1 MTASAKVTGAV
12 AAGVVYRRILLK
24 LSGEA
29 LTGAERF
36 GIGPQSLLAVA
47 RGVGELQALGV
58 EIALVIGAGNIFRG
72 AELVKGGMERVTAD
86 HIGML
91 ATVVNALAL
100 QDALERNG
108 LFARVMSAIR
118 INELCEPYLRRR
130 AMRHLE
136 KRRIVIFAAGIGNP
150 FFTTDTAASL
160 RAVEIEADL
169 MIKATKVDGVYSAD
183 PVSNPTAHR
192 FSRLGFDQ
200 VLRMKLSVMDATA
213 IVMCRDNDMPLR
225 VIDMNKP
232 GALVRSVMGED
243 EGTLVENIPD
253 EAAGSGVSPGAA

>member
-1 MTASAKVTGAV
+1 MAASRDAEGTSAS
-12 AAGVVYRRILLK
+12 GVVYRRVLLK

-29 LTGAERF
+29 LVGEERF
-36 GIGPQSLLAVA
+36 GLDPQALRTVA
-47 RGVGELQALGV
+47 HGVGELREMGV
-58 EIALVIGAGNIFRG
+58 EVALVIGAGNIFRG

-100 QDALERNG
+100 QDVLERSG
-108 LFARVMSAIR
+108 LIARVMSAIR
-118 INELCEPYLRRR
+118 VNELCEPYLRRR

-136 KRRIVIFAAGIGNP
+136 KGRVVIFAAGTGNP

-160 RAVEIEADL
+160 RAVEVEADL

-183 PVSNPTAHR
+183 PLSDPTARR
-192 FSRLGFDQ
+192 FARLDYDQ
-200 VLRMKLSVMDATA
+200 VLHQKLSVMDATA

-225 VIDMNKP
+225 VVDMDRP

-243 EGTLVENIPD
+243 EGTLIGHVPGGED
-253 EAAGSGVSPGAA
+253 SGV

>member
-1 MTASAKVTGAV
+1 MAASRDAEGTSAS
-12 AAGVVYRRILLK
+12 GVVYRRVLLK

-29 LTGAERF
+29 LVGEERF
-36 GIGPQSLLAVA
+36 GLDPQALRTVA
-47 RGVGELQALGV
+47 HGVGELREMGV
-58 EIALVIGAGNIFRG
+58 EVALVIGAGNIFRG

-100 QDALERNG
+100 QDVLERSG
-108 LFARVMSAIR
+108 LIARVMSAIR
-118 INELCEPYLRRR
+118 VNELCEPYLRRR

-136 KRRIVIFAAGIGNP
+136 KGRVVIFAAGTGNP

-160 RAVEIEADL
+160 RAVEVEADL

-183 PVSNPTAHR
+183 PLSDPTARR
-192 FSRLGFDQ
+192 FARLDYDQ
-200 VLRMKLSVMDATA
+200 VLHRKLSVMDATA

-225 VIDMNKP
+225 VVDMDRP

-243 EGTLVENIPD
+243 EGTLVEHVPGGED
-253 EAAGSGVSPGAA
+253 SGV